1 MPHHLSDRLGLPFL
15 LFSCGVFC
23 LSLTASTAHACRWDH
38 DTLAEERARMPGVH
52 EAVIGFM
59 PVHSRAYDEWRIA
72 DRLKRLEKLPAETEL
87 RLPLYDDLSVSYDRL
102 GQQTEA
108 IAVLEDSLKIDS
120 DRYETLSNMGTVL
133 VHAGRLDEGLDYL
146 RKAITINPDAHFGR
160 ERYQILIIEWA
171 RPTLTEDG
179 WMPPEQ
185 EFHDYLSDIEDRKV
199 EVKSV
204 DADCVSDEE
213 ATKAILG
220 MLRFG
225 QSDSPILLTAL
236 GSILHATMCENLLE
250 FGQQRL
256 AARAYLRAAEHAE
269 SLNWTDLATHDR
281 NRAEGAL
288 AWQEKI
294 TWEQLQINYS
304 AEREQAIAL
313 QKAVEAD
320 ELAWIEAGKPVDD
333 LYHEKWLTDSLPI
346 AFIPHAVETPAKMPS
361 PEGMQRLAF
370 TINSLLIGIPVLF
383 VALIVWLIIRGQR
396 ETKRRKNRKQSAAPL
411 PAD

>member
-1 MPHHLSDRLGLPFL
+1 MSHRLSDRFGLSFL

-23 LSLTASTAHACRWDH
+23 LSLTSSTAHACRWDH
-38 DTLAEERARMPGVH
+38 DTLAEERARMPGMH

-133 VHAGRLDEGLDYL
+133 VHAGRLEEGLDYL

-185 EFHDYLSDIEDRKV
+185 TFGQFLLSVKNGDLEIEGV
-199 EVKSV
+199 AASSV
-204 DADCVSDEE
+204 TQQSSLNAL
-213 ATKAILG
+213 IG

-225 QSDSPILLTAL
+225 QSDSPILL
-236 GSILHATMCENLLE
+236 HAIGDLLRRMAAFE
-250 FGQQRL
+250 AEMRPQRL
-256 AARAYLRAAEHAE
+256 AARAYLRAAEHAD
-269 SLNWTDLATHDR
+269 SLNWTELASYDR
-281 NRAEGAL
+281 NSAEGAL
-288 AWQEKI
+288 LEQDKI
-294 TWEQLQINYS
+294 TWEQLQINYA
-304 AEREQAIAL
+304 AEREQAVAL

-320 ELAWIEAGKPVDD
+320 ELAWIQAGKPVDD

-346 AFIPHAVETPAKMPS
+346 AFVPHAVETPAKWPS
-361 PEGMQRLAF
+361 SEK
-370 TINSLLIGIPVLF
+370 INRAVFVLGSICIAVPVVC

-396 ETKRRKNRKQSAAPL
+396 ETKRRNNRKQSAAPL